1 MPVPLFLLFPWLT
14 GLFSLALLGGAA
26 WLIWEWYDNWTRDLP
41 ADQRLL
47 IAGLLLLLVAL
58 FGQFLVAPFLG
69 RRARSGEEEPH
80 TLPEGT
86 VQRLSRP
93 DGTVLH
99 VESHGPADAPVLLF
113 THGWGLSSA
122 QWFYARRHLAGR
134 YRLVLWD
141 LPGLGQSQGPRDH
154 QYDLTRLADDLQ
166 AVLEAVGTQPVILC
180 GHSIGGM
187 ITLTFCRRF
196 PERLARQ
203 VVGLVLIHTTS
214 TNPMHTSWGAP
225 WVRALQGPLIRPLCF
240 LTILLSPVMR
250 VMNGLS
256 FLNGSSHLSTHLMQF
271 GGQETRGQLDFI
283 VRLAMRANPAVVARG
298 MLAMLRYEAAD
309 VLPTIPVP
317 TLVVSASGDRA
328 TLPEASRF
336 ITRNVPHAEEVVLSP
351 AGHLGLFE
359 RPEVWAK
366 AVDDFAHRCLRA
378 PSRTESPES

>member
-69 RRARSGEEEPH
+69 RKAPSGEEEPH

-134 YRLVLWD
+134 SRLVLWD

-154 QYDLTRLADDLQ
+154 QYDLTRLAGDLQ
-166 AVLEAVGTQPVILC
+166 AVLETVGPQPVILC

-256 FLNGSSHLSTHLMQF
+256 FLNGTSHLSTHRMQF

-283 VRLAMRANPAVVARG
+283 VRLAMRANST
-298 MLAMLRYEAAD
+298 LR
-309 VLPTIPVP
+309 
-317 TLVVSASGDRA
+317 
-328 TLPEASRF
+328 
-336 ITRNVPHAEEVVLSP
+336 
-351 AGHLGLFE
+351 
-359 RPEVWAK
+359 
-366 AVDDFAHRCLRA
+366 
-378 PSRTESPES
+378 